1 MGFFGIGT
9 EKKTDVEE
17 EKHKEEEQEDNDEEE
32 TEEGEGTKEFVEGVK
47 GLTERQL
54 LKLLVLM
61 NYENDYKSISDNWY
75 DLIKIVK
82 EDE

>member
-1 MGFFGIGT
+1 MGFFGLGT
-9 EKKTDVEE
+9 DKKSDVEE
-17 EKHKEEEQEDNDEEE
+17 EKQEDEGNDEEE
-32 TEEGEGTKEFVEGVK
+32 TEEEGTKEFVYGVK

-61 NYENDYKSISDNWY
+61 NYENDYESISDNWV